1 MDFLDAE
8 VSVCS
13 CNSKVARAYEVQG
26 CTDARALRDRN
37 YWKSRLLHR
46 GHDFMHSQQHEAQA
60 SPETPNLSFL
70 VSAEKPLEQCNVNSR
85 ADIAPFSAQNRHPY
99 TAVLVEFSNCLWK
112 FDPEVLDKRVGVV
125 RTI

>member
-1 MDFLDAE
+1 MDLLYAE
-8 VSVCS
+8 VTVCS
-13 CNSKVARAYEVQG
+13 CNSKVASAYEVQG

-37 YWKSRLLHR
+37 CWKSRLLHR

-70 VSAEKPLEQCNVNSR
+70 VSAEKTLEQCNVNSG
-85 ADIAPFSAQNRHPY
+85 AEIAHYSALNRHPY

-112 FDPEVLDKRVGVV
+112 FDPEVLDKQVGFV